1 MFDSTQRE
9 AQTAVAKLRVLI
21 ADDKAE
27 TRRSTRLMLT
37 LIPEVEVV
45 ALAHDGREAI
55 DLALQHKPD
64 IALMDVNM
72 PGITGL
78 EAIAVM
84 RQQQPNLACIVISA
98 EQDRTTF
105 KEAMAV
111 GARGYITKPFTSD
124 QLVEVMKRVSKA
136 VEESRQHTAEVTR
149 IQRERDAFLH
159 ELAFEYVKARRMD
172 EKARVVYEQLAQNKA
187 CDQRVLMS
195 LAMIYLLRRDWPK
208 LKQLVAR
215 LEQMPAS

>member
-1 MFDSTQRE
+1 MIDSTQE
-9 AQTAVAKLRVLI
+9 QPPAATKLRVLI
-21 ADDKAE
+21 ADDKPE

-37 LIPEVEVV
+37 LIPEAEVV
-45 ALAHDGREAI
+45 ALAQNGREAI
-55 DLALQHKPD
+55 ELARQHQPD

-72 PGITGL
+72 PGLNGL
-78 EAIAVM
+78 EAIAIM
-84 RQQQPNLACIVISA
+84 RQHQPNLACIVISA

-124 QLVEVMKRVSKA
+124 QLVEVMERVSKA
-136 VEESRQHTAEVTR
+136 VTENRQQAAEATR
-149 IQRERDAFLH
+149 IRRERDAFLH

-172 EKARVVYEQLAQNKA
+172 DKARVVYEQLAQNKN
-187 CDQRVLMS
+187 CDERVLIS

-208 LKQLVAR
+208 LKQLIAR
-215 LEQMPAS
+215 LEQSQSA